1 MPSRGAEGLESS
13 LAAGADALLSR
24 LEEVS
29 VRRLAEVDPHQK
41 RPALTAMMAELLR
54 ELPAL
59 SNALTESYLN
69 HATQARQ
76 LARIEESGP

>member
-1 MPSRGAEGLESS
+1 
-13 LAAGADALLSR
+13 
-24 LEEVS
+24 
-29 VRRLAEVDPHQK
+29 
-41 RPALTAMMAELLR
+41 MMAELLR